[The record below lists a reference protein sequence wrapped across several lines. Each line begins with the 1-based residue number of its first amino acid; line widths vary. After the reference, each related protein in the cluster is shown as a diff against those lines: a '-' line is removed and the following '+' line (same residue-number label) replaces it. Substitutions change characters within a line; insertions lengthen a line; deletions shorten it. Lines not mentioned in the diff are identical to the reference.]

1 MPCGGSAPD
10 GKIWKDFGPSLDDR
24 GGGGSS
30 LCSRFEISLR
40 CLNSAR
46 LNLCF
51 SASEICFVRLHN
63 SGAVAV
69 GGVTVQAGNSQSRS
83 RNRKLVA
90 A

>member
-1 MPCGGSAPD
+1 MPCGGSASD
-10 GKIWKDFGPSLDDR
+10 GKTSGLLWMTGAVKVQAYAPG
-24 GGGGSS
+24 
-30 LCSRFEISLR
+30 FEISLR

-69 GGVTVQAGNSQSRS
+69 GA
-83 RNRKLVA
+83 
-90 A
+90 